1 MNKSTSAKLSIFI
14 AFVLVFGIFSF
25 KENIYGQT
33 TTSTTNNAA
42 IPPTNTATTN
52 NSMESMTAAPS
63 SGEQQQTVTT
73 VTRDS
78 VTLLLEGKTLPKGDF
93 IELYDS
99 TPFKIVD
106 GHFVAKVPCNANGQ
120 SQVDLLTGQAPNF
133 KSSEAE
139 YVSQLSSP
147 GKLCLYHVDLVS
159 GTNNTITDVAI
170 KNNSTNDIVFPPTS
184 SVGVGVNAIAPLPH
198 GQE

>member
-14 AFVLVFGIFSF
+14 AFVLVFGIFSIQG
-25 KENIYGQT
+25 KYLW
-33 TTSTTNNAA
+33 TNNNLLLPITLYALLP
-42 IPPTNTATTN
+42 IL
-52 NSMESMTAAPS
+52 
-63 SGEQQQTVTT
+63 QQQQLHGINDSWHHHRRRTANSTT

-99 TPFKIVD
+99 TPFKIVN

-139 YVSQLSSP
+139 FVSQLSSP

-159 GTNNTITDVAI
+159 GY
-170 KNNSTNDIVFPPTS
+170 
-184 SVGVGVNAIAPLPH
+184 
-198 GQE
+198 

>member
-1 MNKSTSAKLSIFI
+1 MNKSTSAKLSIFV
-14 AFVLVFGIFSF
+14 AFVLVFGIFSY
-25 KENIYGQT
+25 KENIYGQM
-33 TTSTTNNAA
+33 TTNTMPNANG
-42 IPPTNTATTN
+42 P
-52 NSMESMTAAPS
+52 MTSAPMTMSPMTSAS
-63 SGEQQQTVTT
+63 SSNEQQQQTVT
-73 VTRDS
+73 RDS
-78 VTLLLEGKTLPKGDF
+78 TTLLLEGKTLPKGDY
-93 IELYDS
+93 IELYDA
-99 TPFKIVD
+99 TPSKIVE

-139 YVSQLSSP
+139 FVSQLSSP

-184 SVGVGVNAIAPLPH
+184 SVGVGVNAIAPLPQGH
-198 GQE
+198 E